1 MFKIWINVSYDK
13 QQTPIYKE
21 AKSDKVISYDKLK
34 ELKQSGYMVIYQ
46 YEVGI

>member
-1 MFKIWINVSYDK
+1 MLKIWINVSYDK
-13 QQTPIYKE
+13 HRTPTYKE

-34 ELKQSGYMVIYQ
+34 ELKKSGYTVIYQ